1 MHTLPGRQ
9 NRDIECIIT
18 AEKVFNISKPYFSEL
33 LFKESCRPRK
43 VVLFASR
50 PLHSLT
56 CIITKISTICLGKK
70 KKKVIHKMDKKSAS
84 MELKAFNET
93 MGVVWHLEYMPTS
106 TILIEGGKT

>member
-1 MHTLPGRQ
+1 MSG
-9 NRDIECIIT
+9 
-18 AEKVFNISKPYFSEL
+18 K
-33 LFKESCRPRK
+33 
-43 VVLFASR
+43 
-50 PLHSLT
+50 
-56 CIITKISTICLGKK
+56 KK